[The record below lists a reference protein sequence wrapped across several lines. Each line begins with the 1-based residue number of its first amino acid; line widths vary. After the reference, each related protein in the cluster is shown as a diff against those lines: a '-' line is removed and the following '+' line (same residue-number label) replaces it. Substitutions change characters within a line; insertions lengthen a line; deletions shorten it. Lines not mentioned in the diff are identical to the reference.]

1 MGEYAGVRIW
11 EVELM
16 IDLGIG
22 EAEYSTM
29 PVKARARMIAARKL
43 PGLIET
49 LNVHREYQKVG
60 PYNAKG

>member
-1 MGEYAGVRIW
+1 
-11 EVELM
+11 M